1 MPRIPE
7 PEIERLKSEV
17 SVERLVAA
25 SGIELKKSGKDWL
38 GRCPF
43 HEDDTASLVVTPA
56 KNLWH
61 CFGCGIGGGPID
73 WVIKRQGVSFRHAVE
88 LLREGVTPSVAHLA
102 AEGVAVKRSTVRALP
117 APVAFDA
124 DDQALLNQTLGYYH
138 ERLLAT
144 TEATEYLAARGL
156 AHPELVAHFK
166 LGVAD
171 RTLGLRLPEKN
182 RKAGADIRAQLQKIG
197 LIRDS
202 GHEHFNGSL
211 VVPVFDEAGN
221 VVEVYGRKLLD
232 NLRAGTPKHLYLP
245 AREGRSRGVFNVA
258 ALQAS
263 KEIIL
268 CEALI
273 DALTFWCAGFR
284 NVTAA
289 YGIEGFAD
297 EHVEAF
303 KRHGTERVLIA
314 YDRDDAGQR
323 GAAKVAEVLM
333 AQGIECFRVQF
344 PKGMDANEYAC
355 KVTPAAKS
363 LGLLIRKAVW
373 LGKGEAPA
381 RAEPVPLEVASCDLK
396 PPARPSTPAEVVTD
410 RDQLAERPSL
420 AAVPAAESPQ
430 AAPQAEIDGDT
441 LRLACGA
448 RTWQVRGLPK
458 ANPGA
463 SLKLN
468 VRVQGIDAALHVDSV
483 DLYSA
488 RGRAVF
494 AAQAAAELGGRSAA
508 NVSEALARE
517 IGRELGRVLLAVE
530 QAITERERQASAPRQ
545 IAPTMTEAEHDA
557 ALELLQSPALIPRI
571 LADFAA
577 VGLVGEDTNKLVGY
591 LAAISRKLDRP
602 LGVVIQ
608 SSSAAGKS
616 TLMDAVLAFVPEE
629 DKVKYSAMTGQSLF
643 YMGETNLKHK
653 ALAIVEEEGASRASY
668 ALKLLQSEG
677 ELTIASTGKDPT
689 SGNLITQQYR
699 VEGPVALL
707 LTTTAR
713 DIDEELMNR
722 CLVLAVDEGREQT
735 RAIHERQR
743 ARRTLDGMFANRQR
757 QALIALHQNA
767 QRLLRPLDVLNP
779 FAQFLTFPDQTTRLR
794 RDHEKYLTLIDTI
807 AFVHQHQRPIRVA
820 ERAGQRVEYIE
831 ATLADIELANEIAHD
846 VLGRS
851 LDELP
856 PQTRRLLTLIDGHVG
871 AECERQRLR
880 RSEYRFARRT
890 LREAI
895 AWGDTQLRLHLE
907 RLVELEYLIP
917 RRDGA
922 GGKFTY
928 ELAYEL
934 AGADD
939 DKPRAQVAGLITPA
953 ALQALATELS
963 TAATATTTV
972 AKSRGSDPQVA
983 GRLRGDSGPVAGMS
997 RGTASADQPAS
1008 MRVPV
1013 EDADDG
1019 AEQHFQPARHSRTSY
1034 TNGTE
1039 TPSLA
1044 AAAGA

>member
-1 MPRIPE
+1 MPRIPDT
-7 PEIERLKSEV
+7 EIERLRNEV
-17 SVERLVAA
+17 SVERLVEA
-25 SGIELKKSGKDWL
+25 SGVELKRGGKDML

-43 HEDDTASLVVTPA
+43 HKDDTASLVVTPG

-61 CFGCGIGGGPID
+61 CFGCGVGGGPID
-73 WVIKRQGVSFRHAVE
+73 WVMKRRGVSFRHAVE
-88 LLREGVTPSVAHLA
+88 LLREGVVPLA
-102 AEGVAVKRSTVRALP
+102 ADGAVLNNPRLRVLP
-117 APVAFDA
+117 PPVAFDA
-124 DDQALLNQTLGYYH
+124 DDQALLNQTVSYYH

-144 TEATEYLAARGL
+144 TEAQTYLAGRGL
-156 AHPELVAHFK
+156 AHAELVAHFK

-171 RTLGLRLPEKN
+171 RTLGLRLPEKT
-182 RKAGADIRAQLQKIG
+182 RKAGADIRARLQKIG
-197 LIRDS
+197 LYRDS

-245 AREGRSRGVFNVA
+245 AREGRTRGVFNVT
-258 ALQAS
+258 ALATS

-268 CEALI
+268 CEALL
-273 DALTFWCAGFR
+273 DALTFWCAGYR

-289 YGIEGFAD
+289 YGIEGFTD

-314 YDRDDAGQR
+314 YDRDDAGER
-323 GAAKVAEVLM
+323 GAVKVAEALM
-333 AQGIECFRVQF
+333 AAGIECFRVQF
-344 PKGMDANEYAC
+344 PKGMDANEYGL
-355 KVTPAAKS
+355 KVQPATKS

-373 LGKGEAPA
+373 LGKGDAPA
-381 RAEPVPLEVASCDLK
+381 PTTATKEETTAPTVEPMRQASNDRPAVIPLAAASVAAVEPEIEALPASPMPAAAREPGLEV
-396 PPARPSTPAEVVTD
+396 REREQGREVT
-410 RDQLAERPSL
+410 LTLGEG
-420 AAVPAAESPQ
+420 Q
-430 AAPQAEIDGDT
+430 AA
-441 LRLACGA
+441 R
-448 RTWQVRGLPK
+448 RYRVRGLAK
-458 ANPGA
+458 NLAVDV
-463 SLKLN
+463 LKVNLM
-468 VRVQGIDAALHVDSV
+468 VAAGDAFHVDTL

-488 RGRAVF
+488 KARAHYV
-494 AAQAAAELGGRSAA
+494 AQATQET
-508 NVSEALARE
+508 ALAE
-517 IGRELGRVLLAVE
+517 PILKADLGRVLLALE
-530 QAITERERQASAPRQ
+530 QLQDQTIADVLKPDPQPQMSEPDRE
-545 IAPTMTEAEHDA
+545 A
-557 ALELLQSPALIPRI
+557 ALALLKAPNLIERV

-577 VGLVGEDTNKLVGY
+577 VGLVGEETNKLVGY
-591 LAAISRKLDRP
+591 LAAVSRKLDKP

-629 DKVKYSAMTGQSLF
+629 EKVKYSAMTGQSLF

-677 ELTIASTGKDPT
+677 ELTIASTGKDPA

-707 LTTTAR
+707 ITTTAR

-743 ARRTLDGMFANRQR
+743 ARRTLNGLFANRER

-767 QRLLRPLDVLNP
+767 QRCLKPLDVLNP
-779 FAQFLTFPDQTTRLR
+779 FASFLTFPDQTTRLR
-794 RDHEKYLTLIDTI
+794 RDHEKYLTLIDVI

-831 ATLADIELANEIAHD
+831 ATLADIELANAIAHD

-871 AECERQRLR
+871 AECQRQAIR
-880 RSEYRFARRT
+880 RADYRFARRT

-934 AGADD
+934 AGDQ
-939 DKPRAQVAGLITPA
+939 RAQVAGLID
-953 ALQALATELS
+953 LATLE
-963 TAATATTTV
+963 AAMADAKAAPTVTPTV
-972 AKSRGSDPQVA
+972 AKSRGTDPQVA

-997 RGTASADQPAS
+997 RAGASADKPAS
-1008 MRVPV
+1008 MRVAGV
-1013 EDADDG
+1013 DADEDVQTHCSG
-1019 AEQHFQPARHSRTSY
+1019 FNGIGTPYPHPAI
-1034 TNGTE
+1034 
-1039 TPSLA
+1039 PLAA

>member
-1 MPRIPE
+1 MPRIPDT
-7 PEIERLKSEV
+7 EIERLRNEV
-17 SVERLVAA
+17 SVERLVEA
-25 SGIELKKSGKDWL
+25 SGIELKRGGKDLL

-43 HEDDTASLVVTPA
+43 HEDDTASLVVTPG

-61 CFGCGIGGGPID
+61 CFGCGVGGGPID
-73 WVIKRQGVSFRHAVE
+73 WVMKRRGVSFRHAVE
-88 LLREGVTPSVAHLA
+88 LLREGVVRLA
-102 AEGVAVKRSTVRALP
+102 ADGAALNNP
-117 APVAFDA
+117 RLRVLPPPVAFDA
-124 DDQALLNQTLGYYH
+124 DDQALLNQTVGYYH

-144 TEATEYLAARGL
+144 TEAQAYLAGRGL
-156 AHPELVAHFK
+156 THPELVAHFK

-171 RTLGLRLPEKN
+171 RTLGLRLPEKT
-182 RKAGADIRAQLQKIG
+182 RKAGADIRARLQKIG
-197 LIRDS
+197 LYRDS

-232 NLRAGTPKHLYLP
+232 NLRTGTPKHLYLP
-245 AREGRSRGVFNVA
+245 AREGRTRGVFNVQ
-258 ALQAS
+258 ALATS

-268 CEALI
+268 CEALL
-273 DALTFWCAGFR
+273 DALTFWCAGYR

-289 YGIEGFAD
+289 YGIEGFTD

-314 YDRDDAGQR
+314 YDRDDAGER
-323 GAAKVAEVLM
+323 GAAKVAEALM
-333 AQGIECFRVQF
+333 AAGIECFRVQF
-344 PKGMDANEYAC
+344 PKGMDANEYAL
-355 KVTPAAKS
+355 KVQPAAKS

-381 RAEPVPLEVASCDLK
+381 STTAAKEEPATPPPPAEPPGDTLAAPPLAAEPVAADEPLPASPMPTAAREPGLEVREREQEREVTLTLGEGQT
-396 PPARPSTPAEVVTD
+396 AR
-410 RDQLAERPSL
+410 RYR
-420 AAVPAAESPQ
+420 
-430 AAPQAEIDGDT
+430 
-441 LRLACGA
+441 
-448 RTWQVRGLPK
+448 VRGLAK
-458 ANPGA
+458 NLAVDV
-463 SLKLN
+463 LKVNLM
-468 VRVQGIDAALHVDSV
+468 VAAGDAFHVDTL

-488 RGRAVF
+488 KARAHYV
-494 AAQAAAELGGRSAA
+494 AQAAQET
-508 NVSEALARE
+508 ALAE
-517 IGRELGRVLLAVE
+517 SILKADLGRVLLALE
-530 QAITERERQASAPRQ
+530 QLQDQTIAEVLTPEPQPQMADADRQAALALLKAPN
-545 IAPTMTEAEHDA
+545 
-557 ALELLQSPALIPRI
+557 LIERV

-577 VGLVGEDTNKLVGY
+577 VGLVGEETNKLVGY
-591 LAAISRKLDRP
+591 LAAVSRKLDKP

-629 DKVKYSAMTGQSLF
+629 EKVKYSAMTGQSLF

-677 ELTIASTGKDPT
+677 ELTIASTGKDPA

-707 LTTTAR
+707 ITTTAR

-743 ARRTLDGMFANRQR
+743 ARRTLDGLFANRER

-779 FAQFLTFPDQTTRLR
+779 FASFLTFPDQTTRLR

-807 AFVHQHQRPIRVA
+807 AFVHQHQRPIKSA

-831 ATLADIELANEIAHD
+831 ATLADIELANRIAHD

-871 AECERQRLR
+871 AECQRQAIR
-880 RSEYRFARRT
+880 RADYRFARRT

-895 AWGDTQLRLHLE
+895 AWGDTQLKVHLA
-907 RLVELEYLIP
+907 RLVELEYLVAHRTRTGGNEYELVYEITGG
-917 RRDGA
+917 DGA
-922 GGKFTY
+922 RFPG
-928 ELAYEL
+928 LADIEAIRQTHGHAYDGVRSGL
-934 AGADD
+934 SDARSGSGRPPVGPWSVDSRAD
-939 DKPRAQVAGLITPA
+939 
-953 ALQALATELS
+953 
-963 TAATATTTV
+963 
-972 AKSRGSDPQVA
+972 
-983 GRLRGDSGPVAGMS
+983 
-997 RGTASADQPAS
+997 ASADQPAS
-1008 MRVPV
+1008 MRVAAV
-1013 EDADDG
+1013 DADDDAQTHCSG
-1019 AEQHFQPARHSRTSY
+1019 L
-1034 TNGTE
+1034 NGSG
-1039 TPSLA
+1039 TPYPHAAVPLA
-1044 AAAGA
+1044 AVAARA

>member
-17 SVERLVAA
+17 SVERLVQA

-43 HEDDTASLVVTPA
+43 HEDNTASLVVTPA

-88 LLREGVTPSVAHLA
+88 LLREGVTHLA

-117 APVAFDA
+117 PPVAFDA
-124 DDQALLNQTLGYYH
+124 DDQALLNQTVGYYH

-144 TEATEYLAARGL
+144 TEAAEYLAARGL
-156 AHPELVAHFK
+156 AHPELIEHFK

-245 AREGRSRGVFNVA
+245 MREGRGRGVFNVA
-258 ALQAS
+258 ALRAS
-263 KEIIL
+263 KEVIL

-273 DALTFWCAGFR
+273 DALTFWCAGYR
-284 NVTAA
+284 NVTAT
-289 YGIEGFAD
+289 YGIEGFTE
-297 EHVEAF
+297 EHVAAF

-314 YDRDDAGQR
+314 YDRDEAGER
-323 GAAKVAEVLM
+323 GAAKVAETLLT
-333 AQGIECFRVQF
+333 QGIECFRVQF
-344 PKGMDANEYAC
+344 PKGMDANEYAL
-355 KVTPAAKS
+355 KVQPAAKS
-363 LGLLIRKAVW
+363 LGLLLRKAVW

-381 RAEPVPLEVASCDLK
+381 AKESKPLEVADCDLK
-396 PPARPSTPAEVVTD
+396 PQTPAGVVAK
-410 RDQLAERPSL
+410 RDHPSEPASL
-420 AAVPAAESPQ
+420 AAVPAVETPLAP
-430 AAPQAEIDGDT
+430 PQAEIDGDT

-458 ANPGA
+458 VNPGA
-463 SLKLN
+463 SMKLN
-468 VRVQGIDAALHVDSV
+468 VRVQGADAALHVDSV

-494 AAQAAAELGGRSAA
+494 AAQAAAELDGRSAA

-517 IGRELGRVLLAVE
+517 IGRELGRLLLAVE
-530 QAITERERQASAPRQ
+530 QAVTERERAANAPRQ
-545 IAPTMTEAEHDA
+545 IAPTMTEAEHEA
-557 ALELLQSPALIPRI
+557 ALELLQSPALIPCI

-577 VGLVGEDTNKLVGY
+577 CGLVGEDTNKLVGY
-591 LAAISRKLDRP
+591 LAAVSRKLDRP

-616 TLMDAVLAFVPEE
+616 TLMDAVLAFVPDE

-743 ARRTLDGMFANRQR
+743 ARRTLEGLFDKRER

-794 RDHEKYLTLIDTI
+794 RDHEKYLTLIDVI
-807 AFVHQHQRPIRVA
+807 AFVHQHQRPVLTA
-820 ERAGQRVEYIE
+820 ERAGQCVEYIE

-871 AECERQRLR
+871 AECQRQGIR
-880 RSEYRFARRT
+880 RTEYRFARRT

-895 AWGDTQLRLHLE
+895 AWGDTQLKVHLV
-907 RLVELEYLIP
+907 RLVELEYMVP
-917 RRDGA
+917 HRGKA
-922 GGKFTY
+922 GGFEY
-928 ELAYEL
+928 ELVYEL
-934 AGADD
+934 NGEHGT
-939 DKPRAQVAGLITPA
+939 RLAGLTDIE
-953 ALQALATELS
+953 ALRHAYDSARSGSSEPRS
-963 TAATATTTV
+963 APG
-972 AKSRGSDPQVA
+972 RGLVGPRSVG
-983 GRLRGDSGPVAGMS
+983 GRVG
-997 RGTASADQPAS
+997 ASADKPAS
-1008 MRVPV
+1008 TRVPAN
-1013 EDADDG
+1013 DADD
-1019 AEQHFQPARHSRTSY
+1019 EVERHFQPAPRSRTSY

-1039 TPSLA
+1039 APSLA